1 MKADNITIAGEGS
14 KRKTAT
20 MFSHLGINEECV
32 LKCCAHIILGI
43 DHAADRRFRIAE
55 QKIGVQKLLNISAG
69 QKAFCSPST
78 SIHTLGQIALSKLLS
93 PSHAA
98 QSISLYSEYT
108 QWMSQK
114 GILHEGFHGFT
125 ANRFGRIAEIA
136 KEYTARRDS
145 ILQFFDECVN
155 PNSNKLVLAV
165 STYIQN
171 DWFHLCTRVYER
183 LGFILIF
190 PLMQLLG
197 IDKAKEVKREDRNWT
212 GVREFFRQKI
222 PELKNIRDNANAD
235 NEEELLLSSVLDE
248 VVDTVQRQLEEMRY
262 FYEEESITEET
273 ETKLKHAP
281 LTNLGAETKFAKLN
295 NRLMV
300 SGGTTSIDTLSRK
313 DIVAT
318 NALLVDS
325 SFTELSSDEKKKR
338 WKWGRA
344 SENVK
349 VARKLNKDLLK
360 TIETNK
366 RLALEKKKEL
376 KKKNAAK
383 ALRTLEKCKDH
394 NGPITTRNID
404 ILQNLTVN
412 ELLCEVAYLRNTIA
426 PNIHQM
432 RRVKGEDGK
441 YKMEK
446 FTKEE
451 LITGIKNAVQPET
464 EAGHDIKKLLK
475 QVLKK

>member
-1 MKADNITIAGEGS
+1 M
-14 KRKTAT
+14 
-20 MFSHLGINEECV
+20 
-32 LKCCAHIILGI
+32 
-43 DHAADRRFRIAE
+43 
-55 QKIGVQKLLNISAG
+55 
-69 QKAFCSPST
+69 
-78 SIHTLGQIALSKLLS
+78 
-93 PSHAA
+93 
-98 QSISLYSEYT
+98 
-108 QWMSQK
+108 
-114 GILHEGFHGFT
+114 
-125 ANRFGRIAEIA
+125 
-136 KEYTARRDS
+136 
-145 ILQFFDECVN
+145 N

-360 TIETNK
+360 TMETNK

-432 RRVKGEDGK
+432 RRVKGEDG
-441 YKMEK
+441 
-446 FTKEE
+446 
-451 LITGIKNAVQPET
+451 
-464 EAGHDIKKLLK
+464 
-475 QVLKK
+475 

>member
-1 MKADNITIAGEGS
+1 M
-14 KRKTAT
+14 
-20 MFSHLGINEECV
+20 GIDEERV

-43 DHAADRRFRIAE
+43 DNAADRRFRIAE

-78 SIHTLGQIALSKLLS
+78 SIHTLGQIALSELLS

-98 QSISLYSEYT
+98 Q
-108 QWMSQK
+108 
-114 GILHEGFHGFT
+114 
-125 ANRFGRIAEIA
+125 
-136 KEYTARRDS
+136 
-145 ILQFFDECVN
+145 
-155 PNSNKLVLAV
+155 
-165 STYIQN
+165 
-171 DWFHLCTRVYER
+171 
-183 LGFILIF
+183 
-190 PLMQLLG
+190 
-197 IDKAKEVKREDRNWT
+197 DRNWT
-212 GVREFFRQKI
+212 GIREFIIQKI

-273 ETKLKHAP
+273 ETELKHAP

-300 SGGTTSIDTLSRK
+300 SGGTTSIDTRSRK

-432 RRVKGEDGK
+432 RRVKGEDG
-441 YKMEK
+441 
-446 FTKEE
+446 
-451 LITGIKNAVQPET
+451 
-464 EAGHDIKKLLK
+464 
-475 QVLKK
+475 

>member
-1 MKADNITIAGEGS
+1 M
-14 KRKTAT
+14 
-20 MFSHLGINEECV
+20 
-32 LKCCAHIILGI
+32 
-43 DHAADRRFRIAE
+43 
-55 QKIGVQKLLNISAG
+55 
-69 QKAFCSPST
+69 
-78 SIHTLGQIALSKLLS
+78 
-93 PSHAA
+93 
-98 QSISLYSEYT
+98 
-108 QWMSQK
+108 
-114 GILHEGFHGFT
+114 
-125 ANRFGRIAEIA
+125 
-136 KEYTARRDS
+136 
-145 ILQFFDECVN
+145 
-155 PNSNKLVLAV
+155 
-165 STYIQN
+165 
-171 DWFHLCTRVYER
+171 
-183 LGFILIF
+183 
-190 PLMQLLG
+190 
-197 IDKAKEVKREDRNWT
+197 
-212 GVREFFRQKI
+212 
-222 PELKNIRDNANAD
+222 
-235 NEEELLLSSVLDE
+235 LLSSVLDE

-281 LTNLGAETKFAKLN
+281 NLGAETKFAKLN